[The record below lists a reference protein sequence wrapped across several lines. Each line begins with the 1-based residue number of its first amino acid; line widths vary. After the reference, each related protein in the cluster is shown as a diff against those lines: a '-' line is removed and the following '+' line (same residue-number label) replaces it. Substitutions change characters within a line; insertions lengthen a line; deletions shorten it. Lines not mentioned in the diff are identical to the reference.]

1 VRSSY
6 RERVQ
11 FCNVTFL
18 AEKMEKNLKLSLS
31 NDAKNSR
38 KNGCINRI
46 EARDFGVSVEIVKPR
61 KDYHLIYENVG
72 RELTLIDTES
82 EIFFAFLS
90 RRLRVR
96 VVGWL
101 IRSEQE
107 KRARDMS
114 QRVISIA

>member
-1 VRSSY
+1 
-6 RERVQ
+6 
-11 FCNVTFL
+11 
-18 AEKMEKNLKLSLS
+18 MEKNLKLSLS

-38 KNGCINRI
+38 KN
-46 EARDFGVSVEIVKPR
+46 ARDFGVSVEIVKPR

-72 RELTLIDTES
+72 RELTLIDMES

-101 IRSEQE
+101 IRSEYE

-114 QRVISIA
+114 QRVISIAEVSTNIEIVKKKMKLSVQKCPVSERQ

>member
-38 KNGCINRI
+38 KN
-46 EARDFGVSVEIVKPR
+46 ARDFGVSVEIVKPR

-72 RELTLIDTES
+72 RELTLIDMES

-101 IRSEQE
+101 IRSE
-107 KRARDMS
+107 
-114 QRVISIA
+114 